1 VSSVQLKDYIQ
12 EKADLIAERLARY
25 MDTDGIP
32 ETLRQAMRY
41 SLLAGG
47 KRLRPV
53 LVLATLEAFGNP
65 IATGVPVGCAVEMI
79 HTYSLIH
86 DDLPAMDNDD
96 FRRGKP
102 TNHKVYGEAMAIL
115 AGDALLTQA
124 FETVCEAEAAGAP
137 AVSVLKIVRELASY
151 AGARG
156 MVGGQCADMEG
167 ENTQLTLAQLKYI
180 HQHKTADLLVFCVRA
195 GAILANADERQLA
208 LLTRYANNIGLAF
221 QIQDDILDVT
231 GDFAKIGKPVGS
243 DEQRH
248 KSTYPSLIGME
259 ESREL
264 LHQLV
269 AEANQALTEAELVND
284 SILRALAAFIIER
297 DY

>member
-32 ETLRQAMRY
+32 ETLRQAMSY

>member
-1 VSSVQLKDYIQ
+1 MNQALLHDYMKT
-12 EKADLIAERLARY
+12 KADLVGKRLA
-25 MDTDGIP
+25 DLIETPEIP
-32 ETLRQAMRY
+32 ETLRQAMAY

-53 LVLATLEAFGNP
+53 LVLATLEAFGKS
-65 IATGVPVGCAVEMI
+65 IDAGIPVACAVEMV

-102 TNHKVYGEAMAIL
+102 TNHKVYGEATAIL
-115 AGDALLTQA
+115 AGDALLTYA
-124 FETVCEAEAAGAP
+124 FETVCSAEEAGAP
-137 AVSVLKIVRELASY
+137 SGRVLRIVRELASY
-151 AGARG
+151 AGPRG
-156 MVGGQCADMEG
+156 MVGGQSADMEG
-167 ENTQLTLAQLKYI
+167 EDIPLTPEQLRYI

-195 GAILANADERQLA
+195 GAILAGASERQLS

-231 GDFAKIGKPVGS
+231 GDETKMGKPVGS
-243 DEQRH
+243 DEKRK
-248 KSTYPSLIGME
+248 KSTYPALIGME
-259 ESREL
+259 KSRSL
-264 LHQLV
+264 LKQLIE
-269 AEANQALTEAELVND
+269 EANLALVEAALEDN

>member
-1 VSSVQLKDYIQ
+1 MNTIEMKQYIHM
-12 EKADLIAERLARY
+12 KAEIIAERLAAY
-25 MDTDGIP
+25 MDRTDIP
-32 ETLRQAMRY
+32 DTLREAMTY

-53 LVLATLEAFGNP
+53 FVLATLEALGKP
-65 IATGVPVGCAVEMI
+65 IEPGVAVGCAVEMI

-115 AGDALLTQA
+115 AGDALLTYA
-124 FETVCEAEAAGAP
+124 FEVVCEAESANIPAA
-137 AVSVLKIVRELASY
+137 SVLQVVRELASY

-167 ENTQLTLAQLKYI
+167 ENAQLTLEQLQYI
-180 HQHKTADLLVFCVRA
+180 HQHKTADLLTFCVRA
-195 GAILANADERQLA
+195 GVILGGGSAQQLE
-208 LLTRYANNIGLAF
+208 LLTRYATNIGLAF

-231 GDFAKIGKPVGS
+231 GDEGKIGKPVGS
-243 DEQRH
+243 DEKQH
-248 KSTYPSLIGME
+248 KSTYPVLLGME
-259 ESREL
+259 ASRRL
-264 LHQLV
+264 LTQLV
-269 AEANQALTEAELVND
+269 EEANQALSEAGLAD
-284 SILRALAAFIIER
+284 DRILRALASFVIER

>member
-1 VSSVQLKDYIQ
+1 MSSVQLKDYIQ

-32 ETLRQAMRY
+32 ETLRQAMSY